1 MSPINQRPSMDPSQ
15 RALDEKN
22 ALDYSL
28 SHEVDKEKKIEHDPV
43 KESYKNF
50 SIEKEGTSLITSLKN
65 GFKNFADQFLK
76 VFGQKTSQESS
87 VEKYFNAGDPDYLNE
102 RDPKQ
107 QETQPQ
113 DNKKQEPKKGFSVVA
128 AFKKI
133 FNVTSVPKQVRDD
146 IKIINTNVKYQ
157 LNFTEPKDGATIE
170 DNPVSKVV
178 ISNNNRANP
187 QEPSRF
193 QEYRKMAEE
202 VMAERGVSDGRKWEE
217 RVLATYSDANLLQDT
232 NNSGVKASSNSSSG
246 QGLDSAKPST
256 KTLQPPKSPAQIKPT
271 KDQKERL
278 RVAILNRLGKEGE
291 TNSAPVPSEE
301 KSKTFQTPLDMRI
314 QSLASNAER
323 LEGLVSKLQTSTESL
338 KPQQNN
344 VEEPKGGFRG
354 SETLIGATTPAPPKE
369 NTTTTT
375 SASTRASSTATSTV
389 ANNPAHSSPTTP
401 PSVEGSEK
409 ETSKKNVRGPGII
422 AYDWLNNKTVPKPSD
437 REVSVLRPPIK
448 SSSNHQSEV
457 SHPDW
462 TRGSNRN
469 GTELWERKAKA
480 QEAEKALA
488 ELEASKDQKKAPSRQ
503 TQTAKQ
509 QSSTSPCGHYKTSN
523 PSPVGEASFVARLA
537 TNGTGGKGG
546 RGAGG

>member
-65 GFKNFADQFLK
+65 GFKNFADLILK
-76 VFGQKTSQESS
+76 PLGFKTFQESS
-87 VEKYFNAGDPDYLNE
+87 V
-102 RDPKQ
+102 
-107 QETQPQ
+107 
-113 DNKKQEPKKGFSVVA
+113 KK
-128 AFKKI
+128 
-133 FNVTSVPKQVRDD
+133 
-146 IKIINTNVKYQ
+146 
-157 LNFTEPKDGATIE
+157 
-170 DNPVSKVV
+170 
-178 ISNNNRANP
+178 NNR
-187 QEPSRF
+187 E
-193 QEYRKMAEE
+193 MVEE
-202 VMAERGVSDGRKWEE
+202 VMAGSKWGE
-217 RVLATYSDANLLQDT
+217 RVLATDPDRKNSRDP
-232 NNSGVKASSNSSSG
+232 NSGVEAPSNSSSG
-246 QGLDSAKPST
+246 QESKPAELST

-271 KDQKERL
+271 KEELGRLRDALLKERSQ
-278 RVAILNRLGKEGE
+278 RLG

-301 KSKTFQTPLDMRI
+301 KSETLRAPLDSKI
-314 QSLASNAER
+314 QSLVLNTKR
-323 LEGLVSKLQTSTESL
+323 LQGLVIELQTSTTSL
-338 KPQQNN
+338 ETQQNN
-344 VEEPKGGFRG
+344 VKEPKGGFRG
-354 SETLIGATTPAPPKE
+354 SEALIGAITPALPKE
-369 NTTTTT
+369 NTKTAT
-375 SASTRASSTATSTV
+375 SSSTRASSTATSAV

-437 REVSVLRPPIK
+437 REVAVLRPPIK
-448 SSSNHQSEV
+448 SSSNHQYEV